1 MFAVALSS
9 EEHFE
14 VFSQKLSEVKFI
26 FRSRLFNENLE
37 FLYSVSVLVRMQNGA
52 LAMKDNMELPQKIK
66 NKLPYDREAHL
77 LHIYPKELKSES
89 WSGISTYPIH
99 KHCARLKVI
108 IALFLIITI
117 SLTRPPDGVQDGWAP
132 EMCIIPTVWSF
143 LKKIVFSI
151 YLSML

>member
-89 WSGISTYPIH
+89 
-99 KHCARLKVI
+99 
-108 IALFLIITI
+108 
-117 SLTRPPDGVQDGWAP
+117 
-132 EMCIIPTVWSF
+132 
-143 LKKIVFSI
+143 
-151 YLSML
+151 